1 MDQKRR
7 HHALAMQR
15 IDLHKVSLEQI
26 WQLIDFDNKGYIE
39 LHLHW

>member
-1 MDQKRR
+1 MLSCMLLK
-7 HHALAMQR
+7 HALQR

-39 LHLHW
+39 SHMHW